1 MNATKAKRAAIYL
14 RVSTDRQ
21 TVENQRLALTETA
34 TKRGWSV
41 VQEYSDKGI
50 SGTKDRAERPGLDA
64 MLDDARAK
72 AFDVVMIWALDR
84 LGRTMKIVLATAG
97 ELHAAGCEL
106 YAERQNIDT
115 TSANGRFTFHIF
127 AAIAEL
133 ERDTIVERINAGLKR
148 ARANGVKL
156 GRPGADPDKLAK
168 AERMLRRGE
177 GILKTAKLI
186 GLGSG
191 TVQKLAKEIRGV

>member
-1 MNATKAKRAAIYL
+1 MNATKPKRAAIYL

-21 TVENQRLALTETA
+21 TIENQRIALTEA
-34 TKRGWSV
+34 AGRRGWTIV
-41 VQEYSDKGI
+41 AEYSDKSI
-50 SGTKDRAERPGLDA
+50 SGTKDRTERPELDA
-64 MLDDARAK
+64 MLKDARAK
-72 AFDVVMIWALDR
+72 KFDVVMIWALDR

-97 ELHAAGCEL
+97 ELHAAQCEL
-106 YAERQNIDT
+106 YAERQQIDT
-115 TSANGRFTFHIF
+115 TSASGRFTFHIF

-148 ARANGVKL
+148 AKAAGVKL

-177 GILKTAKLI
+177 GIGRTAKLI
-186 GLGSG
+186 GLGVG
-191 TVQKLAKEIRGV
+191 TVHKLAREIRG